1 MRPDRQYSRCVAWQL
16 SVPAI
21 GFRCSDQR
29 QPGSN
34 VPYRTGWPATSTT
47 AALPLSTNGR
57 VSSGVATFLI
67 SRSATRSPPARSPY
81 PRSLSSPFVGVN
93 HPRPAS
99 SPGTGRRPS
108 DSLLAKPD
116 RAGLP
121 PAAVVDGAGHGRCG
135 VVRGCPLRTG
145 QDCCK
150 WHASGTA
157 GEDDTRSSG
166 QQQSPVHRS
175 RLSWTPSRQG

>member
-1 MRPDRQYSRCVAWQL
+1 MTAAARARLLRHGPSA
-16 SVPAI
+16 
-21 GFRCSDQR
+21 DQR
-29 QPGSN
+29 NDAMAG
-34 VPYRTGWPATSTT
+34 
-47 AALPLSTNGR
+47 AA
-57 VSSGVATFLI
+57 
-67 SRSATRSPPARSPY
+67 
-81 PRSLSSPFVGVN
+81 
-93 HPRPAS
+93 AS

-121 PAAVVDGAGHGRCG
+121 PAAVVNGAGHGRCG
-135 VVRGCPLRTG
+135 VVRGCPLGTG

-166 QQQSPVHRS
+166 QQQSPAPPEGEAN
-175 RLSWTPSRQG
+175 RLFTTCLVGKSPKAA